1 MVLPLYLAMTPWEM
15 EVCPTLPPNI
25 GWMACHFDPDG
36 PGLRDI
42 PDALPPGAMLIL
54 NDRLPCRDHDP
65 AAIAAA
71 LAGAAEDLGCDSV
84 LLDFEREP
92 AADTMAVAQALRD
105 ALLCPLA
112 APPGFIEDLDCAV
125 FLPSCPLHVPLAEH
139 LRPWRDRTVWLDVCP
154 RQQTITVTR
163 DGSAYGPAIPVDRQ
177 GGEYDEILRCQC
189 VTGIGTDRVSFTLFD
204 TPETLNRKLE
214 QAAAL
219 GVAKGV
225 GLYQELA
232 RR

>member
-15 EVCPTLPPNI
+15 DGCAALPPHP

-36 PGLRDI
+36 PGLRDL

-54 NDRLPCRDHDP
+54 NDRFPCRDHDP
-65 AAIAAA
+65 VRIAAA
-71 LAGAAEDLGCDSV
+71 LARSAERLGCGSV

-92 AADTMAVAQALRD
+92 AADAISVVQALRE
-105 ALLCPLA
+105 ALPCPLA

-125 FLPSCPLHVPLAEH
+125 FLPPCPLHVPLEDH
-139 LRPWRDRTVWLDVCP
+139 LRPWQGRAIWLDLSF

-163 DGSAYGPAIPVDRQ
+163 DGTTYGPAAPADRQ

-189 VTGIGTDRVSFTLFD
+189 VTETGPDSISFTLFD
-204 TPETLNRKLE
+204 TPETLKRKLE

-219 GVAKGV
+219 GVTKGV
-225 GLYQELA
+225 GLYQELS